1 MKKKESTLKVY
12 FYLDKNKAKILITE
26 YNFDDFDRNDDVFYK
41 LIQNKVKEYDKIKI
55 FISKRGQWIIN
66 DFVLDTIAAW
76 HTLKKSVEAIVYDV
90 SDPDKTD
97 EDIFNDKNAKSKR
110 IILWL
115 LIFLH
120 ARA

>member
-1 MKKKESTLKVY
+1 MKKKESTLKIY

-26 YNFDDFDRNDDVFYK
+26 YNFDDFDRNEDVFYD

-55 FISKRGQWIIN
+55 FIRKRGQWIIN
-66 DFVLDTIAAW
+66 DFVLDTIAAC

-110 IILWL
+110 IML
-115 LIFLH
+115 
-120 ARA
+120 